1 MDAEEEDQK
10 AQEEQEILV
19 KKDIRHLTQVL
30 TPDNLKPDVMFA
42 RKRGIRSCA
51 PNLANGSAE
60 GQGVADRLKRV
71 PPPEPQE

>member
-1 MDAEEEDQK
+1 MDADGEDQK
-10 AQEEQEILV
+10 AEEDQEILV

-42 RKRGIRSCA
+42 KKRGIRSCA
-51 PNLANGSAE
+51 PNLENGSGE

-71 PPPEPQE
+71 PLPEPQE